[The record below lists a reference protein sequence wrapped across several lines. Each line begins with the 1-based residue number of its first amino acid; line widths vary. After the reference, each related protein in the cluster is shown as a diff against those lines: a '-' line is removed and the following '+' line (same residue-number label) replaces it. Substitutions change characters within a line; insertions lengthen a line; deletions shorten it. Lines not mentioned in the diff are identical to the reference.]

1 MGTTMTRTMA
11 SLPHRRWQASKQKQ
25 QISAVVKQRMTTPD
39 YQLAMAMPTNV
50 REMGNQT
57 LITLAALGDH
67 AACCEMLVRHI
78 MTVDGVSYEMAL
90 EKYEEIDAFHN
101 KAMMMYLLPY
111 QIGIAASLTAAALS
125 APLCFH
131 LPTVHFFNHHF
142 VTTDVPE
149 PQDLE
154 TWLEVGSCCACSF
167 RGTWGLAVGS
177 DILRCK
183 AHVLVHLSFLYTLT
197 SIGNLSATQ
206 STAQQFGHSALHATR
221 EASSN
226 RSTLEAISSI

>member
-1 MGTTMTRTMA
+1 MLFATGRQSLLSITPRMGTTMTRTMA
-11 SLPHRRWQASKQKQ
+11 SLPHRRWQTRKQKQ
-25 QISAVVKQRMTTPD
+25 QMSAVVKQRMTTPD

-78 MTVDGVSYEMAL
+78 MTVDDVSYEMAL

-101 KAMMMYLLPY
+101 KGMMMYLLPY

-131 LPTVHFFNHHF
+131 LPSVHFFNHHF

-154 TWLEVGSCCACSF
+154 TWLEVGSWAWNWMEPPLGQISF
-167 RGTWGLAVGS
+167 FLLCLQFSRYVGIGCGL
-177 DILRCK
+177 
-183 AHVLVHLSFLYTLT
+183 
-197 SIGNLSATQ
+197 
-206 STAQQFGHSALHATR
+206 
-221 EASSN
+221 
-226 RSTLEAISSI
+226 